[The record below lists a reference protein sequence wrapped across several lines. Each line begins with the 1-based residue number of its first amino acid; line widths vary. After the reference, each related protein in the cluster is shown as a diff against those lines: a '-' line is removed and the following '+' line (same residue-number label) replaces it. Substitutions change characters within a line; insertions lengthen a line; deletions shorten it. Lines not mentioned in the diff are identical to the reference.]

1 MKTIK
6 AWAVVNRRGLMRGA
20 EWGDTKI
27 RLPYCVYK
35 TKREA
40 CEAAEE
46 EITKQADVVRV
57 EIREVTR

>member
-6 AWAVVNRRGLMRGA
+6 AWAVVNRRGLLRGS

-27 RLPYCVYK
+27 RLPYCVYR

-40 CEAAEE
+40 CEVADE
-46 EITKQADVVRV
+46 EITKADVVRV